1 MPRRAVA
8 SSVPAEARSLPH
20 ARNSSHPILAHTRT
34 FHGPTCPVAYDC
46 VKLVFA
52 RAGSALLLSE
62 FGERHLNV
70 GDIAVIAANTLCG
83 AQPEEWV
90 TATTLYLDRDYVVD
104 QVFWQHVAFLADR
117 LHAQDF
123 VDELYSEPAQ
133 LLHLGEDRVG
143 ALMPWLDEL
152 VALSVDGPV
161 PERFYRMQAL
171 LFAVLDVVI
180 PFIRTSPARRSPTQR
195 RSALPGQPRHRRFVP
210 LRAKAH
216 QVAELLRSSP
226 EAPWTLSRLAEYVH
240 LSPKQLSRV
249 FTDAYG
255 KTPLAYLTMLR
266 VETMARLLRE
276 TNLSVMAAGQAV
288 CWASRSRASEAF
300 RQCVGVTPQRYRERL
315 RQTACELSGVR
326 SFQ

>member
-1 MPRRAVA
+1 M
-8 SSVPAEARSLPH
+8 
-20 ARNSSHPILAHTRT
+20 
-34 FHGPTCPVAYDC
+34 
-46 VKLVFA
+46 KLVFA
-52 RAGSALLLSE
+52 RAGSALVLSE

-70 GDIAVIAANTLCG
+70 GDVAVIAANTLCG
-83 AQPEEWV
+83 AEPEEWV
-90 TATTLYLDRDYVVD
+90 TTTTLYLDPDYVVD
-104 QVFWQHVAFLADR
+104 QVFWQHAAFLADR

-133 LLHLGEDRVG
+133 LLHLGEDRAG
-143 ALMPWLDEL
+143 LLMPWLDEL

-171 LFAVLDVVI
+171 LFAVLDVVV
-180 PFIRTSPARRSPTQR
+180 PFIRTSSARRSPTQR
-195 RSALPGQPRHRRFVP
+195 RSTRPGLPRHRRFVP
-210 LRAKAH
+210 LRTEAH

-226 EAPWTLSRLAEYVH
+226 ELPWTLSRLAEHVH

-276 TNLSVMAAGQAV
+276 TNTSIASAGRAV
-288 CWASRSRASEAF
+288 GWASRSRASEAF
-300 RQCVGVTPQRYRERL
+300 RQCVGVTPQRYRDRL
-315 RQTACELSGVR
+315 RRAANA
-326 SFQ
+326 

>member
-1 MPRRAVA
+1 MPRRAVVP
-8 SSVPAEARSLPH
+8 SVPTEARSLPH
-20 ARNSSHPILAHTRT
+20 ERDSSHPILAHTRT
-34 FHGPTCPVAYDC
+34 FHGPTSPVAYDC

-52 RAGSALLLSE
+52 RAGSALVLSE

-70 GDIAVIAANTLCG
+70 GDVAVIAANTLCG
-83 AQPEEWV
+83 AEPEEWV
-90 TATTLYLDRDYVVD
+90 TTTTLYLDPDYVVD
-104 QVFWQHVAFLADR
+104 QVFWQHAAFLADR

-133 LLHLGEDRVG
+133 LLHLGEDRAG
-143 ALMPWLDEL
+143 LLMPWLDEL

-171 LFAVLDVVI
+171 LFAVLDVVV
-180 PFIRTSPARRSPTQR
+180 PFIRTSSARRSPTQR
-195 RSALPGQPRHRRFVP
+195 RSTRPGLPRHRRFVP
-210 LRAKAH
+210 LRTEAH

-226 EAPWTLSRLAEYVH
+226 ELPWTLSRLAEHVH

-276 TNLSVMAAGQAV
+276 TNTSIASAGRAV
-288 CWASRSRASEAF
+288 GWASRSRASEAF
-300 RQCVGVTPQRYRERL
+300 RQCVGVTPQRYRDRL
-315 RQTACELSGVR
+315 RRAANA
-326 SFQ
+326 